1 MRFCVCSRG
10 NSRLAD
16 LAVAMLASGGQ
27 FIFGGSNRLPAVGA
41 LTVEVGDNTRQ
52 LPHRARDGD
61 AEHTLAALQEVDD
74 LLGRRALVHGVP
86 SENKVMLARSWTPRW
101 RRWSTA
107 TRMLCSEIPV
117 SSNRLTILRTKM
129 SLNEY
134 SRWLPDPA
142 ALRIDGT
149 TNDVRAQ

>member
-1 MRFCVCSRG
+1 
-10 NSRLAD
+10 
-16 LAVAMLASGGQ
+16 
-27 FIFGGSNRLPAVGA
+27 
-41 LTVEVGDNTRQ
+41 
-52 LPHRARDGD
+52 
-61 AEHTLAALQEVDD
+61 
-74 LLGRRALVHGVP
+74 
-86 SENKVMLARSWTPRW
+86 
-101 RRWSTA
+101 
-107 TRMLCSEIPV
+107 MLCSEIPV